1 MKTVWIEMKSEV
13 MQVKDKKSDSMN
25 LNILEKAD
33 LYTKSFPKYCPLQYD
48 GFYGLWMMGFN

>member
-1 MKTVWIEMKSEV
+1 MDRDEIGSYASE
-13 MQVKDKKSDSMN
+13 KDKKSDSMN